1 VGVRQVVQLVD
12 DLDGGV
18 ATETVRFALDGVDYQ
33 ADLSEANAAA
43 LRALLGRYAEAGR
56 QASRPRI
63 TATTPT
69 VRRRPRRDEADV
81 PQLSAVPDPEPEAE
95 AEVEPVAVEPAA
107 VPAEQAGGS
116 AVSVL
121 TFSDKPRSAG

>member
-12 DLDGGV
+12 DLDGGT

-43 LRALLGRYAEAGR
+43 LRALLGRYVEAGR
-56 QASRPRI
+56 RATRPRI
-63 TATTPT
+63 AAAP
-69 VRRRPRRDEADV
+69 RRRPHRTDADPAV
-81 PQLSAVPDPEPEAE
+81 PQLTAVPDPEPEPDVE
-95 AEVEPVAVEPAA
+95 PDVEPVAEAA
-107 VPAEQAGGS
+107 DAAGS

-121 TFSDKPRSAG
+121 QFSDKPRSAS

>member
-1 VGVRQVVQLVD
+1 MGVRQVVRLVD

-56 QASRPRI
+56 RATRPPI
-63 TATTPT
+63 AAPSGT
-69 VRRRPRRDEADV
+69 VRRRPRRDEDDA
-81 PQLSAVPDPEPEAE
+81 PQLTAVPDPEPEVV
-95 AEVEPVAVEPAA
+95 EVGAVVELAVAPDA
-107 VPAEQAGGS
+107 AEQAGS

-121 TFSDKPRSAG
+121 QFSDKPRSAG